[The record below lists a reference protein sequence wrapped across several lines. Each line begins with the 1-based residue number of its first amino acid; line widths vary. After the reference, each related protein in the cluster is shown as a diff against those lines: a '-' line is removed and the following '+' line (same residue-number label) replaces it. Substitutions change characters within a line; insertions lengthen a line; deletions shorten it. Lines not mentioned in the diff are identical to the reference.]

1 MFVRTTRQETSTVS
15 PLRRKR
21 VATGIALLL
30 GLSLTACSSA
40 TGDDGSGINSSTNAD
55 LQTVKVGSIPTL
67 GLGLLKVGEQQ
78 GFFADEGLQLDITPV
93 DSGPTVITGLVAGQY
108 DVAYTAYAPP
118 LLAIAGGQ
126 DLRLV
131 YNLGGL
137 GPKGTNGAIVVAKDS
152 AITSW
157 KDLAGAKLG
166 INAPRSVLVLWA
178 QAAIAADGGDAS
190 GLELTPLPFN
200 QIADNVASGKLDAGF
215 LVEPYLTQ
223 ALAKQ
228 GDKLRS
234 LGDPAAATFAEGS
247 PGAGVIT
254 SASTAENNAELITK
268 FTAAMDKTVAYGNE
282 HLDEVRTAGADLV
295 GLSSED
301 AEKIYLGSIDPQ
313 INAADFEPLV
323 TAMKK
328 FGWVTSDI
336 DLGTFVNQ

>member
-1 MFVRTTRQETSTVS
+1 MS
-15 PLRRKR
+15 PLRRKHI
-21 VATGIALLL
+21 AAGIALLL

-40 TGDDGSGINSSTNAD
+40 TGDDGSGTNSSTSTG
-55 LQTVKVGSIPTL
+55 LETVKVGFVPTL

-108 DVAYTAYAPP
+108 DVGYTAYAPP
-118 LLAIAGGQ
+118 LVAIAGGQ

-131 YNLGGL
+131 YNLSGI
-137 GPKGTNGAIVVAKDS
+137 GPDGTNGAIVVAKDS
-152 AITSW
+152 SITTW

-166 INAPRSVLVLWA
+166 TNAPRSVGVLWA

-223 ALAKQ
+223 ALTKQ

-234 LGDPAAATFAEGS
+234 LGDPAAKTFAEGS

-254 SASTAENNAELITK
+254 AASTAQNKAETIAK

-282 HLDEVRTAGADLV
+282 HLDEVRTAGAALV
-295 GLSSED
+295 GLSSDD
-301 AEKIYLGSIDPQ
+301 AAKIYLGTIDPQ
-313 INAADFEPLV
+313 VSATDFEPLV
-323 TAMKK
+323 ASMKK
-328 FGWVTSDI
+328 FGWITTDI
-336 DLGTFVNQ
+336 DLDKFVNQ